1 MKLGI
6 TGFTGFVGKRLMEY
20 NEQKFTLC
28 PINIKETDISGI
40 SLKGI
45 DTIVHLAGKAHQMQP
60 IKEKIYFEVNYEL
73 TRQLALRARDEE
85 VKQFIYISSTKVYG
99 DEVEQVLDEQS
110 PCNPIDAYGASKLK
124 AEQFLLTLDSPDF
137 IVSIIRPPLI
147 YGPGVKGNMIKL
159 LQLAFKKYPLFLGNI
174 NNARTMVFVDNL
186 IELINTIA
194 LKSRAG
200 IFIAG
205 DIQPISTSSLVRFMR
220 SNLKNNSRLISIPGF
235 LRQLI
240 RRFKPALY
248 LRLFGSFVV
257 DNTNTN
263 KQLEF
268 TPPYTT
274 EYGIQKMTKWF
285 LEELQKPSNTVR

>member
-20 NEQKFTLC
+20 NEQKFTLSL
-28 PINIKETDISGI
+28 INIRETDINSI
-40 SLKGI
+40 DLKGV
-45 DTIVHLAGKAHQMQP
+45 DAIVHLAGKAHQMKP
-60 IKEKIYFEVNYEL
+60 IDEKIYFDINYEL

-110 PCNPIDAYGASKLK
+110 PCKPVDPYGISKLK
-124 AEQFLLTLDSPDF
+124 AEQFLLTLHSPDF

-159 LQLAFKKYPLFLGNI
+159 LQLASKKYPLPLGNI

-186 IELINTIA
+186 IELINTVA
-194 LKSRAG
+194 LKRAAG
-200 IFIAG
+200 VFIAG
-205 DIQPISTSSLVRFMR
+205 DLQPISTSSLIRYMR
-220 SNLKNNSRLISIPGF
+220 NSLKNNSRLISIPGF
-235 LRQLI
+235 LGKLI
-240 RRFKPALY
+240 KIIKPALY

-257 DNTNTN
+257 DNTSTN
-263 KQLEF
+263 QQLEF

-274 EYGIQKMTKWF
+274 EFGIETMTKWF
-285 LEELQKPSNTVR
+285 ITRLEESSNTAR

>member
-1 MKLGI
+1 MKLGV

-28 PINIKETDISGI
+28 LINIKEKDISDI

-45 DTIVHLAGKAHQMQP
+45 DTIIHLAGKAHQMQP
-60 IKEKIYFEVNYEL
+60 IEEKIYFDVNYEL
-73 TRQLALRARDEE
+73 TRKLALRARDEE

-110 PCNPIDAYGASKLK
+110 PCNPIDPYGASKLK
-124 AEQFLLTLDSPDF
+124 AEQFLLTLHSPDF
-137 IVSIIRPPLI
+137 IISIIRPPLI

-159 LQLAFKKYPLFLGNI
+159 LQLASKKYPLPLGNI
-174 NNARTMVFVDNL
+174 NNARSMVFVDNL
-186 IELINTIA
+186 IELINTVA
-194 LKSRAG
+194 LTRRAG

-220 SNLKNNSRLISIPGF
+220 TNLKNNSRLISIPGF
-235 LRQLI
+235 LRKAIKLL
-240 RRFKPALY
+240 KPALY

-257 DNTNTN
+257 DNSNTN
-263 KQLEF
+263 RRLEF

-274 EYGIQKMTKWF
+274 EYGIQRMTKWF
-285 LEELQKPSNTVR
+285 IEYLQKTSNTIR